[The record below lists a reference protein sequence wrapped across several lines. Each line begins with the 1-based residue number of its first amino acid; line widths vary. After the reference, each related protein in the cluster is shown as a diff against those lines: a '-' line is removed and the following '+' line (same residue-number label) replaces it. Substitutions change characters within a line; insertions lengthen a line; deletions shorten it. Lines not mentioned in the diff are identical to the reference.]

1 MHIYNYCDILEFLS
15 VYKTV
20 ICFNVVVSDICKKS
34 KTDYTGVD
42 ASQMETAKH
51 LFETVSSVLGSSLR
65 SHISPAANFFA
76 LGGNSLNAIYT
87 ISKLADLGYFIG
99 KYITRSVNIIFI
111 DLIITSTYR
120 YIAYNFFFY

>member
-15 VYKTV
+15 IYKTV
-20 ICFNVVVSDICKKS
+20 IFYFNVVVTDVCKKS

-42 ASQMETAKH
+42 ASQMEIAKH

-87 ISKLADLGYFIG
+87 ISKLADQGYFIG
-99 KYITRSVNIIFI
+99 EYKAHLFIIIFI
-111 DLIITSTYR
+111 I
-120 YIAYNFFFY
+120 